1 MNSDPIN
8 MNINMNE
15 ANIGGNEMV
24 FSVNSGGACSGGF
37 NVNSIMMKAGLSPI
51 TTLQSQSG
59 GNNVS
64 DLFGGNL
71 VIPSWLLSY
80 STMKGAANGVGNGV
94 GNGGGNGKKHKDDD
108 SDDECIDDKLYE
120 TLLDLVREPL
130 HKLNQPNKVA
140 RTKRNKSRKSN
151 KASTKRQKI

>member
-24 FSVNSGGACSGGF
+24 FSINSGGACSGGF
-37 NVNSIMMKAGLSPI
+37 NVNSIMMKAGMSPI
-51 TTLQSQSG
+51 TTLQSQTG

-71 VIPSWLLSY
+71 VIPSWLLGY
-80 STMKGAANGVGNGV
+80 STRNGGVNGG
-94 GNGGGNGKKHKDDD
+94 GNGGGNKEKHKNDD

-140 RTKRNKSRKSN
+140 KTKRNRPRKGT
-151 KASTKRQKI
+151 KATTRRQKI

>member
-1 MNSDPIN
+1 MNVEYMNSEY
-8 MNINMNE
+8 MNMNE

-24 FSVNSGGACSGGF
+24 FSINSDGACSGGF
-37 NVNSIMMKAGLSPI
+37 NVNSIMMKSGMSPI

-59 GNNVS
+59 GDNVS

-80 STMKGAANGVGNGV
+80 TTM
-94 GNGGGNGKKHKDDD
+94 NGGGGNKCKHKDDD

-130 HKLNQPNKVA
+130 HKLNNSNKVA
-140 RTKRNKSRKSN
+140 RTKRNKARKNN
-151 KASTKRQKI
+151 KASTKRQKV

>member
-1 MNSDPIN
+1 MNVEYMNSEY
-8 MNINMNE
+8 MNMNE

-24 FSVNSGGACSGGF
+24 FSINSGGACSGGF
-37 NVNSIMMKAGLSPI
+37 NVNSIMMKAGMSPI

-59 GNNVS
+59 GDNVS

-80 STMKGAANGVGNGV
+80 TTM
-94 GNGGGNGKKHKDDD
+94 NGGGGGNKGKHKDDD

-130 HKLNQPNKVA
+130 HKLNNSNKVA
-140 RTKRNKSRKSN
+140 RTKRNKARKNN
-151 KASTKRQKI
+151 KASTKRQKV